1 MKAALLKRIEN
12 PLILMCRDG
21 LTDEIIYSNE
31 NPNLLRYT
39 IRLDF
44 SFRFRIS
51 MNREGVMKKVS
62 PVQPNG
68 CTGDI
73 FFVLKH
79 FAARHESILAWLGS
93 ATLALRFLL
102 LFLFLFLFE
111 TPLFERPAAFF
122 GRKHLDYIGQY
133 HARKRSDGAVGDLYL
148 RAVVGQ
154 HVVDEDIHEYVNE
167 HT

>member
-39 IRLDF
+39 IRLDL

-68 CTGDI
+68 YTGDI
-73 FFVLKH
+73 FL
-79 FAARHESILAWLGS
+79 S
-93 ATLALRFLL
+93 
-102 LFLFLFLFE
+102 
-111 TPLFERPAAFF
+111 
-122 GRKHLDYIGQY
+122 
-133 HARKRSDGAVGDLYL
+133 
-148 RAVVGQ
+148 
-154 HVVDEDIHEYVNE
+154 
-167 HT
+167 